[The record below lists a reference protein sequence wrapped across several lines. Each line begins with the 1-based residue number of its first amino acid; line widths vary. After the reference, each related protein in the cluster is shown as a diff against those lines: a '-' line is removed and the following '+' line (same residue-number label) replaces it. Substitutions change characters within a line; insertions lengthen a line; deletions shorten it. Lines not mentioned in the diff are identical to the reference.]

1 MLGKNQ
7 SAQALTATSSRT
19 EAFLKTTG
27 VALGLGGLLSLPV
40 DRGVSQAHDH
50 ASNGAQKPSRSWS
63 AHSTLIF
70 PQRHIQAM
78 VQSTFDYPIA
88 SLEAEHPPGLELFQS
103 KATHQINHFTAPL
116 ALAPDPR
123 L

>member
-19 EAFLKTTG
+19 EAFLKTPG
-27 VALGLGGLLSLPV
+27 VALGLGRLLSLPV

-50 ASNGAQKPSRSWS
+50 ASNGAQKSSRFWS
-63 AHSTLIF
+63 AHSALIF

-78 VQSTFDYPIA
+78 VQSTFNHPIA
-88 SLEAEHPPGLELFQS
+88 SLEAEYPPGLELFRS
-103 KATHQINHFTAPL
+103 KAADQINYFSAPL
-116 ALAPDPR
+116 ALALNPR